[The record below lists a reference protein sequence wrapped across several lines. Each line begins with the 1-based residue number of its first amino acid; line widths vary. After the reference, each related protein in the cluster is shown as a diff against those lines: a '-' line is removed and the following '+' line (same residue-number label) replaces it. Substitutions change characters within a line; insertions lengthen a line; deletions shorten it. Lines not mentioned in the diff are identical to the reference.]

1 MERIKSFAKNAD
13 SFLTKSNISKKS
25 LILWFM
31 LLVLFITAAVF
42 VYINYIK
49 PQLDVMDY
57 KANYEFN
64 NTDDN
69 KGNALSRKATVY
81 LFWAEWC
88 PNSNKESATGKR
100 LHDTWDKITED
111 NKKGTWK
118 VNNDIL
124 TFVKVNECDNDFSA
138 HESKVTKSEI
148 EGFPSIFVVYDD
160 MVDDGNNNKVL
171 QNIIYELDANPTED
185 TIKHFIRSALNPE

>member
-64 NTDDN
+64 NTNYLSIGKFGRIFLFRQKN
-69 KGNALSRKATVY
+69 KIARGN
-81 LFWAEWC
+81 
-88 PNSNKESATGKR
+88 
-100 LHDTWDKITED
+100 
-111 NKKGTWK
+111 
-118 VNNDIL
+118 
-124 TFVKVNECDNDFSA
+124 
-138 HESKVTKSEI
+138 
-148 EGFPSIFVVYDD
+148 
-160 MVDDGNNNKVL
+160 
-171 QNIIYELDANPTED
+171 
-185 TIKHFIRSALNPE
+185 

>member
-69 KGNALSRKATVY
+69 KGNARRTSSGDYFFLIF
-81 LFWAEWC
+81 LF
-88 PNSNKESATGKR
+88 
-100 LHDTWDKITED
+100 
-111 NKKGTWK
+111 
-118 VNNDIL
+118 
-124 TFVKVNECDNDFSA
+124 
-138 HESKVTKSEI
+138 
-148 EGFPSIFVVYDD
+148 
-160 MVDDGNNNKVL
+160 
-171 QNIIYELDANPTED
+171 
-185 TIKHFIRSALNPE
+185 